1 MVSGGTNVGTSSQ
14 TQTVIEEVGNIRE
27 TGTIPS
33 RIHNDNE
40 IHELELERVFSDT
53 WVFVGHESE
62 IPEPGDY
69 AKRYIGDS
77 PFIFVR
83 DDTGEVRVL
92 FDSCQHRGTTVV
104 RAEQGNT
111 SYFRCPYHNWTY
123 KNTGELVGVPHKEQF
138 FKELDT
144 CEHALDSAPQ
154 VDSYEG
160 LVFASLS
167 ATAPSLDE
175 YLGDFK
181 WYLDLHLKFAEGGM
195 EVVGEP
201 IRWEID
207 TNWKIGADN
216 FTGDSYHTLA
226 THKSAMDLDIFP
238 PELSA
243 VGAERTPV
251 DVTECSGHSCMLAY
265 LENQEFAGGYPEDIF
280 TETHLSE
287 SELRLAKRLVSSVGT
302 VFPNFSF
309 LQMNLNADPENREVT
324 AFLNIRKWQ
333 PLGPKK
339 TQVWNWILVPRDS
352 SEEFKQRAYDT
363 GISTFSV
370 AGNFEVDDFAVWD
383 GIAEA
388 AGSTF
393 GKKIGRRS
401 NFQMGVGE
409 MGDATNISDEWPG
422 PGAVYDTN
430 FEDGTMQTFYQS
442 WYRSMTGRPID
453 SATEDVNE

>member
-1 MVSGGTNVGTSSQ
+1 MAIENNTTEPSSRAQEIIKQVGEITD
-14 TQTVIEEVGNIRE
+14 R
-27 TGTIPS
+27 GTIPAY
-33 RIHNDNE
+33 IHNDRE
-40 IHELELERVFSDT
+40 IHELELERTFSNT

-83 DDTGEVRVL
+83 DDTGKIRVL

-138 FKELDT
+138 FQELNV
-144 CEHALDSAPQ
+144 CEHALDSAPR
-154 VDSYEG
+154 VDNYNG

-167 ATAPSLDE
+167 ADAPSLGE
-175 YLGDFK
+175 YLGDFT
-181 WYLDLHLKFAEGGM
+181 WYLDLHLDFAEGGM
-195 EVVGEP
+195 EVVGDP
-201 IRWEID
+201 IRWEVD
-207 TNWKIGADN
+207 TNWKIAADN

-243 VGAERTPV
+243 AGAERTPV
-251 DVTECSGHSCMLAY
+251 DITECSGHSCMLAY
-265 LENQEFAGGYPEDIF
+265 LENQEYTGGYPEEVF
-280 TETHLSE
+280 TDEFLSDDQL
-287 SELRLAKRLVSSVGT
+287 ELSKRLVSSVGT
-302 VFPNFSF
+302 VFPNLSF
-309 LQMNLNADPENREVT
+309 LQMNLNPDPENREVT
-324 AFLNIRKWQ
+324 AFFNMRKWQ

-339 TQVWNWILVPRDS
+339 TQIWNWILVPKS
-352 SEEFKQRAYDT
+352 ASKEFKQRAYDT
-363 GISTFSV
+363 GIGTFSV

-393 GKKIGRRS
+393 GKKSDKQS
-401 NFQMGVGE
+401 NFQMGVGD
-409 MGDATNISDEWPG
+409 MSDANDISEEWPG
-422 PGAVYDTN
+422 PGKVVDTN

-442 WYRSMTGRPID
+442 WYRAMTGEAIAPP
-453 SATEDVNE
+453 SEEENE